1 MSATERPWMGLQRVQ
16 KSKSEAKLVLRSTII
31 VTSAF
36 HDSPQVD
43 RIRAFDFHAKF
54 EAILQSDI
62 RPVASLAALY
72 AIRMLGLFM
81 VLPILAT
88 YGLSLEGASPA
99 SLGLAI
105 GIYGLTQA
113 VFQIPLGMLSD
124 FIGRKPIIVLG
135 LIVFAIGSA
144 LAATSESVEGL
155 IIGRALQGS
164 GAIASTVMA
173 LLADLTSEQNRTKAM
188 ASIGASIGLSFSLSL
203 VLGPALAGG
212 VGLSGVFWLA
222 GLLAIIGIIIA
233 IFIVPKPRAIHR
245 HRDARA
251 LPSLFRAVLSDSEL
265 LRLYLGIFVLH
276 AALTALF
283 VALPGRLIAE
293 LHIDAAHHWW
303 VYLPVLLISF
313 VLAVPAML
321 VSERKRMIK
330 QALLSSVLVLG
341 VSQLVFASF
350 GGLWL
355 VLGLFLFFAG
365 FNALEAMLPSLLSK
379 LAPAGA
385 KGTVMGIYSSSQF
398 MGAFVGGALGGW
410 LINEFGL
417 SALYILIFSAVLIW
431 AIAALTMKQPKVLRS
446 VCLSEV
452 EKADCAEIESTL
464 GVEDAMYVAEERIMY
479 LKIDPLVLQPE
490 LLKRWQ

>member
-1 MSATERPWMGLQRVQ
+1 M
-16 KSKSEAKLVLRSTII
+16 
-31 VTSAF
+31 
-36 HDSPQVD
+36 
-43 RIRAFDFHAKF
+43 
-54 EAILQSDI
+54 QSDI

-88 YGLSLEGASPA
+88 YGLGLEGASPA

-113 VFQIPLGMLSD
+113 IFQIPLGMLSD

-135 LIVFAIGSA
+135 LVIFALGSV

-203 VLGPALAGG
+203 ILGPALAGG
-212 VGLSGVFWLA
+212 VGLSGVFWVAAFLA
-222 GLLAIIGIIIA
+222 VLGIVIA
-233 IFIVPKPRAIHR
+233 VFIVPKPPAVQR

-251 LPSLFRAVLSDSEL
+251 MPSLFRSVLSDAEL

-276 AALTALF
+276 ASLTALF
-283 VALPGRLIAE
+283 VALPSRLVAE
-293 LHIDAAHHWW
+293 LNLDAAHHWW
-303 VYLPVLLISF
+303 VYLPVLLVSF

-321 VSERKRMIK
+321 VSERKRMVK
-330 QALLSSVLVLG
+330 QALSASVVVLVC
-341 VSQLVFASF
+341 SQLVFGGLS
-350 GGLWL
+350 GLWL
-355 VLGLFLFFAG
+355 IAGLFLFFAG

-398 MGAFVGGALGGW
+398 MGAFVGGAFGGW
-410 LINEFGL
+410 LLNEYGL
-417 SALYILIFSAVLIW
+417 NALYGLILCCLIAW
-431 AIAALTMKQPKVLRS
+431 VVAALTMKQPKVLRS

-452 EKADCAEIESTL
+452 NPDDCREIESTP
-464 GVEDAMYVAEERIMY
+464 GVEDALYVAEEQLLY
-479 LKIDPLVLQPE
+479 LKIDPQVLEPA
-490 LLKRWQ
+490 LLQRWQ